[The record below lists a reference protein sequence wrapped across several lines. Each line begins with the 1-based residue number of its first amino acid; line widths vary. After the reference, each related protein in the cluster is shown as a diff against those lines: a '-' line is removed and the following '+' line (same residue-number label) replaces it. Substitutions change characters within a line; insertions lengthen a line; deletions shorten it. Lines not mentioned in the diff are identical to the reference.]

1 MVKVYVERLITA
13 PSEIH
18 DPANQRRTL

>member
-1 MVKVYVERLITA
+1 MVKAYVERLITA

-18 DPANQRRTL
+18 DPTSRRITL